1 MQNEELTKFKR
12 PYYDYTEQKPGYPE
26 PYDSGYH
33 YDITRQIWSY
43 LRDHRELGLDSG
55 WDMHD
60 LVIMDIDK
68 YGDNHNKYARI
79 DYNRGTD
86 SIDVRLADGT
96 KKSFP
101 FDEATIESV
110 LMPVIDKADELSK
123 QRTETMNKESY
134 YISGNRDG
142 QWAKPMRAKESF
154 PNPAAYVSYK
164 KGYNDGTQ
172 GICEQV
178 LPKNE
183 KVDRPYMERLYALVE
198 EEYADWATI
207 GENLVRGLG
216 EDELARTWYEW
227 LERNGIIPSEYD
239 LEQSGVKFDDDMN
252 IVPIDETP
260 EAD

>member
-12 PYYDYTEQKPGYPE
+12 PDREWTKPKSGYPKVTSD
-26 PYDSGYH
+26 PAYQT
-33 YDITRQIWSY
+33 DITRQVWSY
-43 LRDHRELGLDSG
+43 LKDHKDLGLYSG
-55 WDMHD
+55 WKSGSTLYVFDSNTDKDIAQIYYEHD
-60 LVIMDIDK
+60 
-68 YGDNHNKYARI
+68 
-79 DYNRGTD
+79 TD
-86 SIDVRLADGT
+86 SIVVDLEGGEI
-96 KKSFP
+96 KSFP
-101 FDEATIESV
+101 FDEATIEGV

-123 QRTETMNKESY
+123 KGTETMKKESY
-134 YISGNRDG
+134 YTAGNRDG

-183 KVDRPYMERLYALVE
+183 KVDRPYMERIYALVE
-198 EEYADWATI
+198 DNYADWATI

-216 EDELARTWYEW
+216 EDELARTWYNW
-227 LERNGIIPSEYD
+227 LERNGIIPSEYE

-260 EAD
+260 EED

>member
-12 PYYDYTEQKPGYPE
+12 PDREWTKQKPGYPKVTTD
-26 PYDSGYH
+26 PAYQNDV
-33 YDITRQIWSY
+33 TRQVWSY
-43 LRDHRELGLDSG
+43 LNDHEDLGLYSG
-55 WDMHD
+55 WMANSV
-60 LVIMDIDK
+60 LNIK
-68 YGDNHNKYARI
+68 DNDTHKSVATI
-79 DYNRGTD
+79 DYNHDTD
-86 SIDVRLADGT
+86 SIDVRLEGGET
-96 KKSFP
+96 KSFP
-101 FDEATIESV
+101 FDEATIEGV
-110 LMPVIDKADELSK
+110 LMPVINKADELSK
-123 QRTETMNKESY
+123 QRTETMKKESY
-134 YISGNRDG
+134 YTSGNRDG

-183 KVDRPYMERLYALVE
+183 KVDRPYMERIYALVE
-198 EEYADWATI
+198 EGSADWATI

-216 EDELARTWYEW
+216 EDELARTWYDW

-260 EAD
+260 EED